1 MNQTR
6 VMREKKTAPVK
17 RTGQPSVF
25 FVKLR
30 SAGLQAL
37 FAVYIYVLFKIILF
51 KFSPIDFRFLWH
63 QLQRSPDTILRQLRL
78 GNFTPLETVYN
89 TFDPVTITKLVNLV
103 GNIALFIPF
112 GIFIALLSSNR
123 QITWFGVMLRAFG
136 VSAVLE
142 CAQGLFSI
150 GTFDVDD
157 LLLNTLG
164 GVLGYCLLKIWQAGQ
179 KARPAQSRD
188 DGQT

>member
-6 VMREKKTAPVK
+6 VMREKKTASAE
-17 RTGQPSVF
+17 RAAQASAAF
-25 FVKLR
+25 AKLR
-30 SAGLQAL
+30 SAGLQAI

-63 QLQRSPDTILRQLRL
+63 QLQRSPDTTLRQLRQ

-89 TFDPVTITKLVNLV
+89 TFDPVTVTKLVNLT

-112 GIFIALLSSNR
+112 GIFMALLSSNR
-123 QITWFGVMLRAFG
+123 QISWFGVMLRSFG

-157 LLLNTLG
+157 LLLNTFG
-164 GVLGYCLLKIWQAGQ
+164 GVLGYCLFRLWKAGR
-179 KARPAQSRD
+179 KARPSQ
-188 DGQT
+188 

>member
-6 VMREKKTAPVK
+6 VMCEKKAASVK
-17 RTGQPSVF
+17 SRDQQSASLA
-25 FVKLR
+25 KLR

-51 KFSPIDFRFLWH
+51 KFSPIDYRFLWH

-78 GNFTPLETVYN
+78 GNFTPLETVFN
-89 TFDPVTITKLVNLV
+89 TFDPITVTKLVNFA
-103 GNIALFIPF
+103 GNIALFMPY

-123 QITWFGVMLRAFG
+123 QLSWFGVMIRSFG
-136 VSAVLE
+136 LSAVLE

-164 GVLGYCLLKIWQAGQ
+164 GLLGYVLLRMWRAGQ
-179 KARPAQSRD
+179 KTRPSQ
-188 DGQT
+188 

>member
-1 MNQTR
+1 MDHTR
-6 VMREKKTAPVK
+6 VMREKKTAPAE
-17 RTGQPSVF
+17 RAAQHPAAF
-25 FVKLR
+25 AKLR

-63 QLQRSPDTILRQLRL
+63 QLQRSPDTTLRQLRL

-89 TFDPVTITKLVNLV
+89 TFDPVTVTKLVNLT

-112 GIFIALLSSNR
+112 GIFMALLSSNR
-123 QITWFGVMLRAFG
+123 QITWFGVMLRSFG
-136 VSAVLE
+136 LSAMLE

-164 GVLGYCLLKIWQAGQ
+164 GVLGYCLFRLLRAGQ
-179 KARPAQSRD
+179 KARPSQ
-188 DGQT
+188 

>member
-6 VMREKKTAPVK
+6 VMRKKAAPVK
-17 RTGQPSVF
+17 SGDRQSVSLA
-25 FVKLR
+25 KLR

-78 GNFTPLETVYN
+78 GNFTPLETVFN
-89 TFDPVTITKLVNLV
+89 TFDPVTVTKLVNFA

-123 QITWFGVMLRAFG
+123 QLSWFGVMIRSFG
-136 VSAVLE
+136 LSTVLE

-157 LLLNTLG
+157 LLLNTIG
-164 GVLGYCLLKIWQAGQ
+164 GLLGYGLLRLWRAGQ
-179 KARPAQSRD
+179 KAQPTQ
-188 DGQT
+188 

>member
-6 VMREKKTAPVK
+6 VMREKKAASVK
-17 RTGQPSVF
+17 RTAQQPDAF
-25 FVKLR
+25 AKLR
-30 SAGLQAL
+30 SAGLQAV

-89 TFDPVTITKLVNLV
+89 TFDPVTVTKLVNLV

-123 QITWFGVMLRAFG
+123 KITWFGVMLRSFG
-136 VSAVLE
+136 LSAVLE

-164 GVLGYCLLKIWQAGQ
+164 GVIGYGLFRLWRAGQ
-179 KARPAQSRD
+179 KARPAQ
-188 DGQT
+188 